1 MLQAL
6 VRFWEF
12 DGVGEVAFRMCFPAK
27 ASAAPK
33 VVVEE
38 DALPGLPEVVL
49 FLLFSFSPEW
59 KEGFF
64 ESCVLSPSK
73 WQVGQAVTLAGV
85 ERTPL
90 SRRCEMC
97 WTGDNYCSGTAGE
110 QQPSWAWSWGL
121 NRGWVNLSSGGGW
134 QRKSKLT
141 CHKDLQNIIFLFSVQ
156 LGGGGGDVFLFVC
169 LCFWSVFF
177 VCVLLGFVFFV
188 VELWLCFLCV
198 FVCFLALCV

>member
-1 MLQAL
+1 MGHLRAGCRRARCKAEWGREWVLQAL
-6 VRFWEF
+6 VRFWGF
-12 DGVGEVAFRMCFPAK
+12 DGVGEVAFRMCFLAK

-38 DALPGLPEVVL
+38 EALSGLPEVVL
-49 FLLFSFSPEW
+49 LLLFSFSPEW

-64 ESCVLSPSK
+64 QSCVLSPSK

-85 ERTPL
+85 ERTLL

-121 NRGWVNLSSGGGW
+121 NRGWINLPSGGMAV
-134 QRKSKLT
+134 QEQT
-141 CHKDLQNIIFLFSVQ
+141 YFS
-156 LGGGGGDVFLFVC
+156 
-169 LCFWSVFF
+169 
-177 VCVLLGFVFFV
+177 
-188 VELWLCFLCV
+188 
-198 FVCFLALCV
+198 